1 MSIITDLFSRNRTKT
16 TENAFQLNDVKTD
29 ISFGWNPFGIGNNN
43 KEFSDFYLRLIFNQ
57 IYNGISNVTFTSRKN
72 NLESNNIVTF
82 IDRNASL
89 LVNQMIFN
97 GYMCVSYTNT
107 GTGYKYYIPKQADIR
122 KDGYGR
128 VLNVDT
134 VVVYSNVYQL
144 QRKPDI
150 AVVRPELELINTL
163 CNTVVQS
170 SDTMGVLPIIW
181 GNSIPANPKFKEDL
195 NEMMSKKYGW
205 SEDKFRYFLSHQE
218 VHIEEID
225 LKVKDLEL
233 RDNIEDTFSYLCRY
247 FGVPTDLVLGNS
259 TFNNVKESKIY
270 FYDTTI
276 RSWAEILLKVARSLL
291 TATGDFIP
299 QNDINYFFHNV
310 PEMEK
315 TLSGACQ
322 EKNAYIDTLIKLK
335 DAGVDVNDELEKVY
349 NDVKKLYI
357 EV

>member
-1 MSIITDLFSRNRTKT
+1 MSILSDFFKT
-16 TENAFQLNDVKTD
+16 NKKAENAFQINDVKTD
-29 ISFGWNPFGIGNNN
+29 ISFGWNSFGICKN
-43 KEFSDFYLRLIFNQ
+43 KREFSDFMLRLIFNQ

-72 NLESNNIVTF
+72 NSESDNIVNF

-97 GYMCVSYTNT
+97 GYICVSYTNT
-107 GTGYKYYIPKQADIR
+107 GIGYKYYIPKQADIR

-150 AVVRPELELINTL
+150 AIVRPELELIDTL
-163 CNTVVQS
+163 CNTVMES
-170 SDTMGVLPIIW
+170 ADTMGVLPVIW

-233 RDNIEDTFSYLCRY
+233 RDNIEDAFSYLCRY

-310 PEMEK
+310 PEMER